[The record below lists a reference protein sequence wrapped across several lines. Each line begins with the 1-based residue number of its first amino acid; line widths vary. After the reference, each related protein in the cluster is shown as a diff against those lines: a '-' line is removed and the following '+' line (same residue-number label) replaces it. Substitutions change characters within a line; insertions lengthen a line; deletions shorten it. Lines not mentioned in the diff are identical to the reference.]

1 MVLGNTLRIGSIGIS
16 SIPSPTA
23 LRTLGL
29 RGNRG
34 GYIKPSTKPT
44 ETRMNPTP

>member
-16 SIPSPTA
+16 PIPSPTA

-34 GYIKPSTKPT
+34 GYIKSLTKPT
-44 ETRMNPTP
+44 ET